1 MDIKLLLSIYECL
14 VHIGCSAYDIGTD
27 VGNAYGYM
35 TGNNIAKEICNL
47 TTIDKDDH
55 GHNNVNSNEA
65 NCYGTEKFKTVE
77 KLQREWGMFIILL
90 IFAPGIFW
98 ICRPKSKTGMRGRRR
113 RIMGLFFPLYALGYG
128 FYAIFNPSNKKVKKR
143 LLLICAC
150 EAFFESYPQIIVTI
164 YTLSYKDTSITTIQ
178 SLCLAGS
185 ILSVAY
191 AILCFDI
198 LGCDVELKTLKDY
211 IIYLLKVLPLYGFG
225 TLFRVLSLSLTIIY
239 LRWLAIIPTII
250 LLGEMIII
258 VGVCIQWDFDII
270 YHMALTNLNVA
281 NIGMIGIKQ
290 MHEEPDDEKQK
301 NAKKEEEDG
310 KSYDVSRDRNMAKK
324 CQRFL
329 TVSQYI
335 TYIHHCTVLSVILYG
350 IRSVENITWFGSS
363 STIDQLEDMFDPDH
377 KWHHV
382 RSVYVIFC
390 SVFMIGTLDVLVTSC
405 MSRHVKFG
413 QTRCRKSMRLSQV

>member
-1 MDIKLLLSIYECL
+1 MTLDIDKLLSIYECL

-35 TGNNIAKEICNL
+35 TGKNIALGVCNV
-47 TTIDKDDH
+47 TTNDKVDH
-55 GHNNVNSNEA
+55 DYYN
-65 NCYGTEKFKTVE
+65 GTGNGTDCHTAR

-90 IFAPGIFW
+90 IFAPGLFW
-98 ICRPKSKTGMRGRRR
+98 ACRPKNKHGIRGRRR
-113 RIMGLFFPLYALGYG
+113 RMMGLVFPLYSLGYG
-128 FYAIFNPSNKKVKKR
+128 IYAIINPRNKTVKKR

-164 YTLSYKDTSITTIQ
+164 FTLSYKDTSITTIQ

-191 AILCFDI
+191 AILSFVI

-239 LRWLAIIPTII
+239 LRWLAIIPSMI
-250 LLGEMIII
+250 LLGEMTII
-258 VGVCIQWDFDII
+258 VGVCITWDLDII
-270 YHMALTNLNVA
+270 YHMALTNINVA
-281 NIGMIGIKQ
+281 NIGMIGIKK
-290 MHEEPDDEKQK
+290 MHEEGDGKEEK
-301 NAKKEEEDG
+301 NTEADEEDG
-310 KSYDVSRDRNMAKK
+310 ENYDVNRDKNMAKK

-335 TYIHHCTVLSVILYG
+335 TYIHHCTVLSIILYG
-350 IRSVENITWFGSS
+350 IRSGQNINWFGSS
-363 STIDQLEDMFDPDH
+363 SSIDQLEVIFDPEH

-382 RSVYVIFC
+382 RSVYILFC
-390 SVFMIGTLDVLVTSC
+390 SVFMIGTIDVLVTSC
-405 MSRHVKFG
+405 MSRNVKFG
-413 QTRCRKSMRLSQV
+413 HNEGRQSIFEH